1 MKKFVLALL
10 AVSVALSVGL
20 AGWVGERAESAFH
33 AGVRRLSEQPE
44 IRVLET
50 GYERGW
56 LHSRGQVSFELRG
69 AVGDAFRR
77 RLVAAGRDD
86 VRARVGIDSVHR
98 VDHGPWPVVDWIRDG
113 AQGLPVLVAVE
124 SRVELDQETQSELSA
139 VLGRLPSLLAGT
151 TVRLDGDA
159 ETVFSLPARA
169 LKPGTVVQ
177 DDPLHRLSGQWGG
190 LEGRLHVAAG
200 GAAVEAT
207 LSGAGLQLASEGAPG
222 WRVSVGDLA
231 VQLAIARTPGQPWTG
246 SVEPHVASLEWMP
259 ASDAT
264 GLRFSGIGLRVESRA
279 GASDLRVA
287 VDGSL
292 EGLAAGRSRFGPATA
307 RLVVRDVASAA
318 LGSLWAAR
326 AVGAADPD
334 APPGRGTAWPA
345 LLARQPA
352 VELAE
357 LEIATPGGPL
367 RVRASGVALAPS
379 PDAVESGGL
388 AAFRGHVELSA
399 PEPLLAAF
407 LAPGTDVDALA
418 ERGLVERADGRVS
431 TRVELDRGVL
441 RVNGVGVDWPA
452 PRETDVAA
460 AR

>member
-1 MKKFVLALL
+1 M
-10 AVSVALSVGL
+10 
-20 AGWVGERAESAFH
+20 
-33 AGVRRLSEQPE
+33 
-44 IRVLET
+44 
-50 GYERGW
+50 
-56 LHSRGQVSFELRG
+56 
-69 AVGDAFRR
+69 
-77 RLVAAGRDD
+77 
-86 VRARVGIDSVHR
+86 
-98 VDHGPWPVVDWIRDG
+98 
-113 AQGLPVLVAVE
+113 
-124 SRVELDQETQSELSA
+124 
-139 VLGRLPSLLAGT
+139 
-151 TVRLDGDA
+151 
-159 ETVFSLPARA
+159 
-169 LKPGTVVQ
+169 
-177 DDPLHRLSGQWGG
+177 
-190 LEGRLHVAAG
+190 
-200 GAAVEAT
+200 EAT